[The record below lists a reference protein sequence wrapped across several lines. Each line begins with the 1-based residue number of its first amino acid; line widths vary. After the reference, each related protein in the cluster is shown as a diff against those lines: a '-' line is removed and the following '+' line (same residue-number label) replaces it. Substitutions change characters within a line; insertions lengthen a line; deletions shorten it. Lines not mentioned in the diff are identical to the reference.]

1 MSKRKTSDLDTTR
14 KGGRAPPEVSLDHV
28 LKDLLEYFKG
38 FKGLRDAEN
47 EIKKKYNI
55 DKNTTVWNEDDVKKA
70 WGKTKRM
77 DKYSRRRKTWSLA
90 IILQAMYDR
99 ADNSFGKR
107 YFPEDYTKDDDSI
120 MFLDAPQ
127 KRKKFGSNVRINVV
141 ANAGAESQHSTC
153 ENKESTND
161 NEGTNNYYLRS
172 SKGNADSQTG
182 YIRIPLSFM
191 DVSNRTIC
199 PQTQQ
204 AGQKMY
210 KLIDGVP
217 SLTQTMKKTSY
228 VMQYDNRTRNAAW
241 VFEILNKKT
250 LERVAEHSTN
260 FFQDSMIHEYF
271 RAINNTRSNEE
282 YRNGQYHRGHLAA
295 AANHKWSQKAT
306 DDTFLLSNRAPQK
319 GDLNKSGWKN
329 LEEKCREYTT
339 TCRNFYVYSGPLYC
353 PTERNVSKITYR
365 IVGDK
370 AVPSHFFKVIILEK
384 NDGTLDVE
392 CYTVANADNQPYKTR
407 KLYEI
412 ERMSG
417 LVFSEKSPSVS
428 NEEERV
434 TVRWKAEEKTSEMN
448 SVDTTFTI
456 TRSQDSKEQVF

>member
-1 MSKRKTSDLDTTR
+1 
-14 KGGRAPPEVSLDHV
+14 
-28 LKDLLEYFKG
+28 
-38 FKGLRDAEN
+38 
-47 EIKKKYNI
+47 
-55 DKNTTVWNEDDVKKA
+55 
-70 WGKTKRM
+70 
-77 DKYSRRRKTWSLA
+77 
-90 IILQAMYDR
+90 
-99 ADNSFGKR
+99 
-107 YFPEDYTKDDDSI
+107 
-120 MFLDAPQ
+120 
-127 KRKKFGSNVRINVV
+127 
-141 ANAGAESQHSTC
+141 
-153 ENKESTND
+153 
-161 NEGTNNYYLRS
+161 
-172 SKGNADSQTG
+172 
-182 YIRIPLSFM
+182 
-191 DVSNRTIC
+191 
-199 PQTQQ
+199 
-204 AGQKMY
+204 MY

-241 VFEILNKKT
+241 VFEILNEKT
-250 LERVAEHSTN
+250 LDKKKKEAEEVAERSTK
-260 FFQDSMIHEYF
+260 FFQDRMIHEYY
-271 RAINNTRSNEE
+271 RASKEV
-282 YRNGQYHRGHLAA
+282 YRGNYERGHLAA

-306 DDTFLLSNRAPQK
+306 DDTFLLSNIAPQK
-319 GDLNKSGWKN
+319 ADLNKNDWKK
-329 LEEKCREYTT
+329 LEKKCRNYTK
-339 TCRNFYVYSGPLYC
+339 TCRNVYVYSGPLYC